1 MIRSPKGQLNP
12 ESQQAFEDI
21 KKRFAT
27 WRSTTRQGKR
37 KVPEDLWAGAVKLSA
52 WFSLSAIAQALGID
66 FNALKQRA
74 LQQQDS
80 RPLEKL
86 PATTEFIELS
96 HPVFPISQN
105 QQIAEIFSSD
115 GSVLKLYS
123 GSVAEIIRAF
133 KQS

>member
-12 ESQQAFEDI
+12 ESLQAFEEI
-21 KKRFAT
+21 KKRFT
-27 WRSTTRQGKR
+27 NWRSTTRQGKR
-37 KVPEDLWAGAVKLSA
+37 KIPEDLWAGAVKLSA

-66 FNALKQRA
+66 FNVLKQRT

-80 RPLEKL
+80 GSLEKL
-86 PATTEFIELS
+86 PVTTEFIELS

-105 QQIAEIFSSD
+105 QQIAEIFGSD
-115 GSVLKLYS
+115 GYVLKLYS

>member
-1 MIRSPKGQLNP
+1 MN
-12 ESQQAFEDI
+12 F
-21 KKRFAT
+21 
-27 WRSTTRQGKR
+27 
-37 KVPEDLWAGAVKLSA
+37 WA
-52 WFSLSAIAQALGID
+52 
-66 FNALKQRA
+66 KQRA

-80 RPLEKL
+80 RSLEKL